1 MLRQETV
8 KTPFL
13 GVVVSVRGSVV
24 DVRFDEHL
32 PPIYSVLLA
41 GPEKQIVIEVLAQ
54 QDAHH
59 VRGIAL
65 TPTQGLARGMAVE
78 DTGGPLKAPVGKAV
92 LSRMFDVFGNTIDR
106 EAALSDVEW
115 RSVHRAPPSLA
126 RRSTKSEVFETGI
139 KVIDVLVPLERG
151 GKAGLFGGAGV
162 GKTVLLTEMIH
173 NMIGHHEG
181 ISIFCGIGERCREG
195 EELYDAMKEAGVLP
209 NMVMVFG
216 QMNEPPGARFR
227 VGHAALTMAEYF
239 RDDEHRDVLLLVDN
253 IFRFIQ
259 AGMEVS
265 GLMGQMPSRLGY
277 QPTMGTELSGLEE
290 RIANTDT
297 GAITSIQAVYVPAD
311 DFTDPAAVHTFSHLS
326 ASIVLSR
333 KRASEGLFPAIDPL
347 QSSSK
352 MATPGIVG
360 ERHYGLAQ
368 EIRRTLAQYAE
379 LKDIIAML
387 GLEQLSPDDRN
398 VVVRA
403 RRLERFLTQP
413 FFTTEQ
419 FTGLKGK
426 LVSLKD
432 ALDGCER
439 ILRDEFKDYPES
451 ALYMIGTIDEAK
463 AKAKPVPPA
472 APAKPESTA
481 AKPGL
486 KDAAGLR
493 AKATIRAAAECRGET
508 STQARTCGR
517 HPMNLKV
524 LLPFQIFAEKTG
536 VSRIVAET
544 REGSFGLLPHRLDC
558 VAALAPGILT
568 YETTSDGEVFVAVD
582 EGVLVKTGPDVLVS
596 VRRALGGTDLGQLR
610 EAVERE
616 FLTLDEHEQSVRS
629 VLAKMEGDL
638 IRRMASLHND

>member
-1 MLRQETV
+1 MRRYSVMKPNREMAD
-8 KTPFL
+8 KTRL
-13 GVVVSVRGSVV
+13 SNSGVVVSVRGSVV
-24 DVRFDEHL
+24 DIRFDSYL
-32 PPIYSVLLA
+32 PPIYSLLRA
-41 GPEKQIVIEVLAQ
+41 GTEGQIAIEVLSQ
-54 QDAHH
+54 LDAHR

-78 DTGGPLKAPVGKAV
+78 DTGGPLKAPVGKDI
-92 LSRMFDVFGNTIDR
+92 LSRMFDVFGKAIDR
-106 EAALSDVEW
+106 QSTPTDVQW
-115 RSVHRAPPSLA
+115 RTVHRAPPELS
-126 RRSTKSEVFETGI
+126 RRSTKSEIFETGI
-139 KVIDVLVPLERG
+139 KVIDVLMPLERG

-173 NMIGHHEG
+173 NMVGQQAG
-181 ISIFCGIGERCREG
+181 VSIFCGIGERCREG
-195 EELYDAMKEAGVLP
+195 EELYRDMKDAGVLQ

-239 RDDEHRDVLLLVDN
+239 RDDEHRDVLLLIDN

-277 QPTMGTELSGLEE
+277 QPTMGTELSQLEE
-290 RIANTDT
+290 RIANTDS

-333 KRASEGLFPAIDPL
+333 KRASEGLYPAIDPL

-360 ERHYGLAQ
+360 ERHYVLAQ
-368 EIRRTLAQYAE
+368 EIRHTLAQYAD

-387 GLEQLSPDDRN
+387 GMEQLSPDDRN
-398 VVVRA
+398 VVARA

-419 FTGLKGK
+419 FTGLNGK

-432 ALDGCER
+432 TLDGCER

-463 AKAKPVPPA
+463 EKKNPDPESNPEVEH
-472 APAKPESTA
+472 APADTHES
-481 AKPGL
+481 
-486 KDAAGLR
+486 
-493 AKATIRAAAECRGET
+493 
-508 STQARTCGR
+508 
-517 HPMNLKV
+517 
-524 LLPFQIFAEKTG
+524 
-536 VSRIVAET
+536 
-544 REGSFGLLPHRLDC
+544 
-558 VAALAPGILT
+558 
-568 YETTSDGEVFVAVD
+568 
-582 EGVLVKTGPDVLVS
+582 
-596 VRRALGGTDLGQLR
+596 
-610 EAVERE
+610 
-616 FLTLDEHEQSVRS
+616 
-629 VLAKMEGDL
+629 
-638 IRRMASLHND
+638 